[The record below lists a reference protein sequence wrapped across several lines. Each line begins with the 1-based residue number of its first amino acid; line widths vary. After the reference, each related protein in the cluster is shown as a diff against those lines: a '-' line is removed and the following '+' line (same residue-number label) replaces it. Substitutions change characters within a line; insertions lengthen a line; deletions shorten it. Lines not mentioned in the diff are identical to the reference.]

1 MLMTWNNCKICVCII
16 KIYNNKNIN
25 LDGGYSSFD
34 DISKE
39 TMKLKIWAEISA
51 VPSARQSEEFMQ

>member
-51 VPSARQSEEFMQ
+51 VPSARQS